1 MYVTG
6 KRGSWYRML
15 VHRYDV
21 QDVRVRQVGNELI
34 VIEGHTNLENT
45 VEGIPYNCFRSRKE
59 VVLEERPVD

>member
-1 MYVTG
+1 
-6 KRGSWYRML
+6 ML